1 MAQTAAHLV
10 DRVLPDVPWRQWVLT
25 LPYPL
30 RYRVAYDPRLQTL
43 ILRTYMQTLEG
54 WQRRRGREFGLTNP
68 RWGGVTVIQRFGS
81 ALQLTPHFH
90 TLGMDGVY
98 DIGGNPDR
106 ARFHPLEPPTE
117 NDVDRLVNRVRARV
131 LSTLVRRGVLSIRDE
146 AFLEPDAL
154 SFEEPAMAV
163 CYGDAIQGRLAFD
176 EGSGQRLP
184 RRSTDTESPLV
195 ESRVPLSARS
205 QGFDLHAG
213 VALSAGDRLGL
224 ERLCRYIARPPIAN
238 DRLQRLD
245 DGRVSLRLKRPF
257 SDGST
262 HVTFT
267 PHAFIERLC
276 ALIPRPRTHRVRY
289 HGLLAPASPFRRL
302 VVPQLDDSS
311 SPSLSTEMSPTGQPQ
326 EPSPDDRAVARRR
339 LRWVLWAELLRRV
352 FDVDALECPQ
362 CHGRMRV
369 IAAIMKADV
378 IAAILES
385 LGLDTEPPTIRSAR
399 APPEHELVE
408 IDWT

>member
-25 LPYPL
+25 LPYPF

-54 WQRRRGREFGLTNP
+54 WQRRRGRQVGLTNP

-98 DIGGNPDR
+98 DIGSTPNR
-106 ARFHPLEPPTE
+106 ARFYSLEPPTE
-117 NDVDRLVNRVRARV
+117 DDVYQLVNRVRARV
-131 LSTLVRRGVLSIRDE
+131 LSALARRGVLSIRDA
-146 AFLEPDAL
+146 AFLEPDVL
-154 SFEEPAMAV
+154 SFDEPAMAV
-163 CYGDAIQGRLAFD
+163 CYGDAIQGRLTFD
-176 EGSGQRLP
+176 EGTGQRLQRP
-184 RRSTDTESPLV
+184 RAFSEACEP
-195 ESRVPLSARS
+195 RVPLSARS
-205 QGFDLHAG
+205 RGFDLHAG

-238 DRLQRLD
+238 DRLERLD

-302 VVPQLDDSS
+302 VVPQSDDSS
-311 SPSLSTEMSPTGQPQ
+311 ASIPLVETASSPQSHESSSNNLAIAQ
-326 EPSPDDRAVARRR
+326 RR

-352 FDVDALECPQ
+352 FDVDALECPK

-369 IAAIMKADV
+369 IAG
-378 IAAILES
+378 ILES
-385 LGLDTEPPTIRSAR
+385 LGLDTEPPTIRPSR
-399 APPEHELVE
+399 APPEYELVE